1 MQERRKSKRRF
12 IMYYTRI
19 FDRGTGAI
27 IGYFIDLSPD
37 GAMLVSEAPFVG
49 HKLSH
54 LRMDVPEEF
63 DIKAC
68 LDFEATCVWCRTDT
82 ADPRFYES
90 GFHLQD
96 VPAEDIALIERIIQE
111 YGFRDN

>member
-19 FDRGTGAI
+19 FDRATGAI
-27 IGYFIDLSPD
+27 LGYLIDLSPE
-37 GAMLVSEAPFVG
+37 GSMVVSEEPFTVQ
-49 HKLSH
+49 KRYR

-63 DIKAC
+63 ETRAC
-68 LDFEATCVWCRTDT
+68 LDFQAICVWSRTDM

-90 GFHLQD
+90 GFKLED
-96 VPAEDIALIERIIQE
+96 VSEEDIALIERIIRE
-111 YGFRDN
+111 YGFREN